1 MIFANGFLRCSGRVG
16 AEPSSPPRTG
26 TVHCPCIAT
35 HGIVRN
41 MRRPVRRVSRL
52 RTRTELDATAVPT
65 WRPPRI
71 ASADA
76 ASLSFVLSPGRLPR
90 GRRVYAIG
98 DIHGCLAEL
107 RRLHAAIAADLAS
120 RPPASSVLVHLGD
133 YIDFGPDSAGVL
145 ALLAAGPPIAGLPTV
160 NLMGDHERTA
170 LDALSGDGAA
180 ATDWLHTGGQ
190 AALESWGIEAGTPRD
205 AWRSKTPVAHY
216 EFMQGL
222 ALDHRE
228 GDYLFV
234 HAGIRP
240 GVRLDRQDEVDL
252 LGIRQSFLASEQDFG
267 AIVVHG
273 HTASPMPTIKPNRI
287 GLDTGAGCGGKL
299 TCAVFEDDAL
309 AFMSA

>member
-1 MIFANGFLRCSGRVG
+1 
-16 AEPSSPPRTG
+16 
-26 TVHCPCIAT
+26 
-35 HGIVRN
+35 
-41 MRRPVRRVSRL
+41 MRRPVRRVSRP
-52 RTRTELDATAVPT
+52 RIRADLDATSVPT

-76 ASLSFVLSPGRLPR
+76 ATLAFVLSPGRLPR

-107 RRLHAAIAADLAS
+107 RALHAAIADDLAA
-120 RPPASSVLVHLGD
+120 RPPASAVLVHLGD

-145 ALLAAGPPIAGLPTV
+145 ALLAAGPPVAGLASV

-180 ATDWLHTGGQ
+180 ATDWLHAGG
-190 AALESWGIEAGTPRD
+190 AATLAGWGIDPGAPRGTWRAGVPT
-205 AWRSKTPVAHY
+205 AHVG
-216 EFMQGL
+216 FMRNLQ
-222 ALDHRE
+222 LDHRE
-228 GDYLFV
+228 GSYLFV
-234 HAGIRP
+234 HAGVRP
-240 GVRLDRQDEVDL
+240 DTRLDRQAADDL

-287 GLDTGAGCGGKL
+287 GLDTGAGYGGKL
-299 TCAVFEDDAL
+299 TCAVFEDDAV
-309 AFMSA
+309 AFMAA

>member
-1 MIFANGFLRCSGRVG
+1 
-16 AEPSSPPRTG
+16 
-26 TVHCPCIAT
+26 
-35 HGIVRN
+35 
-41 MRRPVRRVSRL
+41 MRRPVRRVSRP
-52 RTRTELDATAVPT
+52 RTRAELDATAVPT

-71 ASADA
+71 TTADA
-76 ASLSFVLSPGRLPR
+76 ASLAFVLAPGRLPG

-107 RRLHAAIAADLAS
+107 RLLHAAIATDLVM
-120 RPPASSVLVHLGD
+120 RPPVSALLVHLGD

-145 ALLAAGPPIAGLPTV
+145 ALLAERPPSAGLATV

-180 ATDWLHTGGQ
+180 ATDWLHTGGE
-190 AALESWGIEAGTPRD
+190 ATLVSWGIAADVPRGD
-205 AWRSKTPVAHY
+205 WRARVPAAHLD
-216 EFMQGL
+216 FMQGL
-222 ALDHRE
+222 GLEHRE

-240 GVRLDRQDEVDL
+240 DVRLDRQAEDDL

-273 HTASPMPTIKPNRI
+273 HTASPAPTIKPNRI
-287 GLDTGAGCGGKL
+287 GLDTGAGCGGRL
-299 TCAVFEDDAL
+299 TCAVFEDDAV